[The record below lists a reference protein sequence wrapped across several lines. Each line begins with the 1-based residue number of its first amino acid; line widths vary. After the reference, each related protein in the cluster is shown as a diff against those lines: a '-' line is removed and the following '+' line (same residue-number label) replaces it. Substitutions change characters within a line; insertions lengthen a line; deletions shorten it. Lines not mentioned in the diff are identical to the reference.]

1 MTLAAAAPG
10 TKVPGA
16 RMMACAVPSVMAVL
30 SLPSMVA
37 SRRLGFRKGPQQQR
51 P

>member
-1 MTLAAAAPG
+1 MTLAAAGPG